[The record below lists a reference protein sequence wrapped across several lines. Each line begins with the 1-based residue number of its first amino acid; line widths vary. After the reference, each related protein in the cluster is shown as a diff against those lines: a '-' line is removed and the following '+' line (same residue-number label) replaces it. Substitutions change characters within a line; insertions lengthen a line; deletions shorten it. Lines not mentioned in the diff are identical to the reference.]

1 MVLYSVQIGSR
12 CMWRNGFQRKLVG
25 GAAQSLAK
33 IIVACAIITGAMN
46 GTTLACP
53 KGNDSV
59 ASPVVAIRQNALE
72 IITAI
77 VSAGGDAIK
86 ANGAPNS
93 TDERCSGGCHCKTI
107 GCSCCP
113 ASLASLS
120 TTPNPFLPATSTR
133 LLLFDQSEAPSAR
146 PPPDFRP
153 PRIFI

>member
-1 MVLYSVQIGSR
+1 
-12 CMWRNGFQRKLVG
+12 MWRNGFQRKLVG

-33 IIVACAIITGAMN
+33 IIVACAVITGAMN

-86 ANGAPNS
+86 ANDAPTAQMS
-93 TDERCSGGCHCKTI
+93 DV
-107 GCSCCP
+107 
-113 ASLASLS
+113 LADV
-120 TTPNPFLPATSTR
+120 TVR
-133 LLLFDQSEAPSAR
+133 LLDAAAAPRA
-146 PPPDFRP
+146 
-153 PRIFI
+153 

>member
-1 MVLYSVQIGSR
+1 MRIGSR

-53 KGNDSV
+53 KDNDSM
-59 ASPVVAIRQNALE
+59 ASPVVAIRQNAVE
-72 IITAI
+72 IITSI
-77 VSAGGDAIK
+77 VSAGAIK

-93 TDERCSGGCHCKTI
+93 TDGRCSGGCQCKI
-107 GCSCCP
+107 FGCGCCL
-113 ASLASLS
+113 ASLASL
-120 TTPNPFLPATSTR
+120 NPVSACLFLAATSIQ
-133 LLLFDQSEAPSAR
+133 LSPLDQSEAASAR

-153 PRIFI
+153 PRTFI